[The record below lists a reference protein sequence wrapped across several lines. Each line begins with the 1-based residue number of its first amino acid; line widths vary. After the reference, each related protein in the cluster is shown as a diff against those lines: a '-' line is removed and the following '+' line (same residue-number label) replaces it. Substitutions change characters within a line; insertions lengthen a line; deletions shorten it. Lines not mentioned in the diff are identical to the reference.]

1 MNSIVNIKENLSSL
15 TEAEYKV
22 ATYILE
28 NMESVVNQSVQKVAK
43 LSGSSPSAVVRLS
56 KTLGYSGFSDLKV
69 QLAMDM
75 KVPLTDDFSEMIQ
88 KDDDFKTIIY
98 KAEHAN
104 KATFDK
110 VYRLV
115 NPKNMESIVD
125 DLNDVN
131 TIYIV
136 GLGGS
141 SIAGLDLFHKLT
153 RINRKCVFNQ
163 DFHMFLT
170 SLTHIT
176 ENDAIIIFSYSG
188 NTYETLLAQS
198 HAKERMALTVSITSN
213 NRSTLAR
220 NSDHVI
226 LIPQEEKE
234 LRLGAISSRFAF
246 LAISDL
252 LYFGL
257 AKNELEIVP
266 DKLFKTRTLLKK
278 LSR

>member
-1 MNSIVNIKENLSSL
+1 MNSIVNIRENLSSL
-15 TEAEYKV
+15 TEAERKV
-22 ATYILE
+22 ASYILDNLE
-28 NMESVVNQSVQKVAK
+28 EVVNQSTQKVAK
-43 LSGSSPSAVVRLS
+43 KSGSSPSAVVRLS
-56 KTLGYSGFSDLKV
+56 KTLGYNGFADLKV
-69 QLAMDM
+69 QLAMDL
-75 KVPLTDDFSEMIQ
+75 KTPLTADFSEMIQ
-88 KDDDFKTIIY
+88 KEDTFKTIIY

-104 KATFDK
+104 KATFEK
-110 VYRLV
+110 VYHLADP
-115 NPKNMESIVD
+115 NNMQRVVD
-125 DLNDVN
+125 ALNDVN
-131 TIYIV
+131 VIYII

-176 ENDAIIIFSYSG
+176 ENDAVIMFSYSG

-198 HAKERMALTVSITSN
+198 HALDKKALTVSITS
-213 NRSTLAR
+213 SAKSPLAR
-220 NSDHVI
+220 KSDHVI

-257 AKNELEIVP
+257 AQNELELVP
-266 DKLFKTRTLLKK
+266 DKLLNTRELLQK
-278 LSR
+278 LRR

>member
-15 TEAEYKV
+15 TQAERKV
-22 ATYILE
+22 ASYILDNLE
-28 NMESVVNQSVQKVAK
+28 EVVNQSVQKVAK
-43 LSGSSPSAVVRLS
+43 KSGSSPSAVVRLS
-56 KTLGYSGFSDLKV
+56 KTLGYNGFADLKV
-69 QLAMDM
+69 QLAMDL
-75 KVPLTDDFSEMIQ
+75 KTPLTADFSEMIQ
-88 KDDDFKTIIY
+88 KEDTFKTIIY

-104 KATFDK
+104 KATFEK

-115 NPKNMESIVD
+115 DPNNMQRVVD
-125 DLNDVN
+125 ALNDVN
-131 TIYIV
+131 VIYII

-176 ENDAIIIFSYSG
+176 ENDAVIMFSYSG

-198 HAKERMALTVSITSN
+198 HALNKKALTVSITSAA
-213 NRSTLAR
+213 RSPLAR
-220 NSDHVI
+220 KSDHVI

-257 AKNELEIVP
+257 AQNDLELVP
-266 DKLFKTRTLLKK
+266 DKLLNTRELLQK

>member
-1 MNSIVNIKENLSSL
+1 MNSIVNIRENLSSL
-15 TEAEYKV
+15 TQAERKV
-22 ATYILE
+22 ADYILE
-28 NMESVVNQSVQKVAK
+28 NLEEVVNQSVQKVAK
-43 LSGSSPSAVVRLS
+43 KSGSSPSAVVRLS
-56 KTLGYSGFSDLKV
+56 KTLGYNGFADLKV
-69 QLAMDM
+69 QLAMDL
-75 KVPLTDDFSEMIQ
+75 KTPLTADFSEMIQ
-88 KDDDFKTIIY
+88 KEDTFKTIIY

-104 KATFDK
+104 KATFEK

-115 NPKNMESIVD
+115 DPNNMQSVVD
-125 DLNDVN
+125 ALNDVN
-131 TIYIV
+131 VIYII

-176 ENDAIIIFSYSG
+176 ENDAVIMFSYSG

-198 HAKERMALTVSITSN
+198 HALDKKALTVSITSSS
-213 NRSTLAR
+213 RSPLAR
-220 NSDHVI
+220 KSDHVI

-257 AKNELEIVP
+257 AQNDLELVP
-266 DKLFKTRTLLKK
+266 DKLLNTRELLQK